1 MPARIRRGEE
11 EASGP
16 ITTAGMRPQRPNV
29 LAIAIAVFTAS
40 ALIVLFL
47 LDRPGE
53 NADAFVEGSLSAA
66 QASSASA
73 TPAMTATATATNT
86 PHSTAIATVPPPT
99 EPPPPPVAAPQNQP
113 SPAPEP
119 RIAIDANF
127 AAQVLALANTERAAR
142 GLPLLASLGV
152 LSQAA
157 EGYSG
162 TLLQLDSISHDAGG
176 TSLSGRVQAAGYS
189 GWALLGEAL
198 WASRGYLPPE
208 RVIADWLA
216 SPGHRDILLDGRF
229 TKAGVGCAF
238 RQDATVE
245 ARCVMVLAV

>member
-1 MPARIRRGEE
+1 MRRGEE

-47 LDRPGE
+47 LDQSGE
-53 NADAFVEGSLSAA
+53 NADAFVKGSLSEA
-66 QASSASA
+66 QASRASA
-73 TPAMTATATATNT
+73 APAMTATATATRT
-86 PHSTAIATVPPPT
+86 PKPTAIATVPPPA
-99 EPPPPPVAAPQNQP
+99 EPPPPPAAPQNQP

-142 GLPLLASLGV
+142 GLPPLAALGV
-152 LSQAA
+152 LTQAA
-157 EGYSG
+157 QSYGG

-189 GWALLGEAL
+189 GWSLLGEAL
-198 WASRGYLPPE
+198 WSSQGYLPPE
-208 RVIADWLA
+208 RVITDWLA
-216 SPGHRDILLDGRF
+216 SPGHRDILLDSRF

-238 RQDATVE
+238 REGATVE
-245 ARCVMVLAV
+245 ARCVMVLAA